1 MSGAINSCFALDLDV
16 LLPDRKGEFGVWSL
30 SAQGE
35 NDVAEIGRMARQA
48 LGDTNLVLVGLM
60 GAGKSVI
67 GRMLAQLVDL
77 PFVDTDDEI
86 VAAAQMPIT
95 EIFESYGEPEFRAL
109 ETRVVKR
116 VLQEGPQIVSTGGGA
131 FMNEETR
138 QNVLSSSVT
147 LWLKAD
153 FDVLWQRVSKRS
165 TRPLL
170 QQPNP
175 QEILRDLM
183 NERYPIYAQAD
194 LVVQSRNAPKS
205 IVVEEAAKALA
216 GAGDIAKNKLRKMEN

>member
-1 MSGAINSCFALDLDV
+1 M
-16 LLPDRKGEFGVWSL
+16 
-30 SAQGE
+30 SAQDE
-35 NDVAEIGRMARQA
+35 NDLAEIGRLAREA
-48 LGDTNLVLVGLM
+48 LGDTNLVLIGLM

-67 GRMLAQLVDL
+67 GRMLAQLMEL

-95 EIFESYGEPEFRAL
+95 EIFEAYGEPEFRAL

-116 VLQEGPQIVSTGGGA
+116 VLQTGPQIVSTGGGA

-175 QEILRDLM
+175 QKILRDLM
-183 NERYPIYAQAD
+183 DARYPIYAQAD
-194 LVVQSRNAPKS
+194 LVVQSRNAPKTT
-205 IVVEEAAKALA
+205 VVNDAAKVIS
-216 GAGDIAKNKLRKMEN
+216 GAAEIAQSKLSEMEN

>member
-1 MSGAINSCFALDLDV
+1 MSVQD
-16 LLPDRKGEFGVWSL
+16 
-30 SAQGE
+30 E
-35 NDVAEIGRMARQA
+35 NDAAEIGRLARQA

-67 GRMLAQLVDL
+67 GRMLSQLVGL
-77 PFVDTDDEI
+77 PFVDIDDEI

-95 EIFESYGEPEFRAL
+95 EIFEAYGEPEFRSL
-109 ETRVVKR
+109 ETRVIKR
-116 VLQEGPQIVSTGGGA
+116 VLQEGPQIISTGGGA

-138 QNVLSSSVT
+138 KNILSSSVT

-175 QEILRDLM
+175 QKILRDLM
-183 NERYPIYAQAD
+183 DERYPIYAQSD

-205 IVVEEAAKALA
+205 TVVGDVAKVIA
-216 GAGDIAKNKLRKMEN
+216 GASEIALSKIHKMEN